1 MRNIAA
7 ATTIITSRK
16 AMHCDT
22 SQTGF
27 KVFLSLDGPEMP
39 SLLKIF
45 GDLVSDYGVE

>member
-7 ATTIITSRK
+7 ATAIITSRK
-16 AMHCDT
+16 AMNCNT

-27 KVFLSLDGPEMP
+27 KVFLRLDGPEIP
-39 SLLKIF
+39 SLLGIF